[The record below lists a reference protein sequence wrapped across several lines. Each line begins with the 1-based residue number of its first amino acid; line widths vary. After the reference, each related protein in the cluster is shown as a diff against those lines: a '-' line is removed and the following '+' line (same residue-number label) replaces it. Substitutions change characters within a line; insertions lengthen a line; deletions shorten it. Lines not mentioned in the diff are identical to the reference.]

1 VKVRSPTL
9 IAVALWIVSIG
20 LIVVGVAL
28 GPEGQ
33 CDSDNHDSYVVEA
46 RRAGIALLAAAF
58 ALAAAGS
65 FLAAGAL
72 GKRPRRSKL
81 WRGIASFSSFALA
94 GITALI
100 GLLSL
105 IAFSCLE

>member
-1 VKVRSPTL
+1 
-9 IAVALWIVSIG
+9 
-20 LIVVGVAL
+20 
-28 GPEGQ
+28 
-33 CDSDNHDSYVVEA
+33 
-46 RRAGIALLAAAF
+46 
-58 ALAAAGS
+58 LAAAGS